1 VEVVAGSRSS
11 PSLTLSMMDVEVP
24 LAADVV
30 VIGAGPGG
38 LGAAALL
45 TRKGFE
51 VLVLERERSIAPK
64 WRAGYDRLRINTSS
78 WFSYLPGRRFPR
90 KAGRW
95 VSRDELVAYYD
106 DYAAS
111 HRLRIRTGVEAKRI
125 EAAGPTGEGWAIE
138 TADEGFAARAVVVA
152 TGKQDKPA
160 IPDWPGR
167 PNFTG
172 ELIHSSAYRNAA
184 PYRGRDVLVVGA
196 GNSGMDI
203 ALDLVDG
210 GAGRVWVSVNRAP
223 HIARREVLGL
233 PHDFFGVLSRR
244 SPLRMVDSNAKM
256 LRRLTI
262 GDLSEFGLP
271 IPDDGPVTRLE
282 KDGKVPTV
290 DAGDFVACV
299 RARRIS
305 IVAAVAKV
313 EEETVVLA
321 DRTRLTPQIVV
332 AATGYQSGL
341 GPLVGHL
348 GLLDDEGMPLVH
360 GPETHPSAP
369 GIHFIGFVDPR
380 SGLLRELRLE
390 AVKVSRALGRQFA
403 RKESP
408 QTTEKI
414 ATAVGR

>member
-1 VEVVAGSRSS
+1 MTDAPR
-11 PSLTLSMMDVEVP
+11 T
-24 LAADVV
+24 ADVV
-30 VIGAGPGG
+30 VLGAGPGG
-38 LGAAALL
+38 LGVAALL
-45 TRKGFE
+45 TRRGLD
-51 VLVLERERSIAPK
+51 VIVLEREESIAPK

-78 WFSYLPGRRFPR
+78 WFSYLPGERFPR

-95 VSRDELVAYYD
+95 VSRDDLVAYYD
-106 DYAAS
+106 EYAAN
-111 HRLRIRTGVEAKRI
+111 HRLRIRTGVEARRI
-125 EAAGPTGEGWAIE
+125 EPGGPTGDGWEIE
-138 TADEGFAARAVVVA
+138 TVNESVKARAVVVA
-152 TGKQDKPA
+152 TGKQDKPVV
-160 IPDWPGR
+160 PDWPGR
-167 PNFTG
+167 ARFTG

-184 PYRGRDVLVVGA
+184 PYGGRDALVVGA

-210 GAGRVWVSVNRAP
+210 GAERVWVSVNRAP

-290 DAGDFVACV
+290 DPGEFVACV
-299 RARRIS
+299 RARRIA
-305 IVAAVAKV
+305 IVAAVAKLGQNA
-313 EEETVVLA
+313 VVLA
-321 DRTRLTPQIVV
+321 DGTRLTPQLVV
-332 AATGYQSGL
+332 AATGYQPSL
-341 GPLVGHL
+341 WPLVGHL
-348 GLLDDEGMPLVH
+348 GLLDDEGLPLVH
-360 GPETHPSAP
+360 GPAAHPSAP

-390 AVKVSRALGRQFA
+390 AVKVSRALGRQLA
-403 RKESP
+403 RKGSP
-408 QTTEKI
+408 QATEKS
-414 ATAVGR
+414 RR